1 MSCVNY
7 IIEQKNNYL
16 QSFLQT
22 TTQKTFKCYK
32 SIKEVLEKG
41 DKFA

>member
-7 IIEQKNNYL
+7 IIEQKNKYL
-16 QSFLQT
+16 QSFLE

-41 DKFA
+41 EKFA